1 MTDTPTDAPAPPP
14 TETPEALR
22 KQLDAAN
29 HRLIQSELK
38 SHALRAGIIDVDG
51 LKMMDTSALK
61 LDDNGHLPDPTAALA
76 TFKVAKPW
84 LFRQASSGNPTAAP
98 APEPP
103 KTRMA
108 KEMSY
113 AEWQAARTRLI
124 RGR

>member
-1 MTDTPTDAPAPPP
+1 MTDTPTEAPAAAPAES
-14 TETPEALR
+14 TEALR
-22 KQLDAAN
+22 KQLDDAH

-61 LDDNGHLPDPTAALA
+61 IDDKGNLPDPTAALA

-84 LFRQASSGNPTAAP
+84 LFRQASSGNPSAAP

-103 KTRMA
+103 KARMA
-108 KEMSY
+108 KEMTY
-113 AEWQAARTRLI
+113 EEWQSARSRLI